1 MKAAFNPP
9 SPTAKPH
16 SARMS
21 VSGPTSPG
29 VAMPELS
36 NEEIKIMV
44 EEAVK
49 SATDGLVAAI
59 TSAVSH
65 SVATTVNCSVQVAV
79 AKAMDEYDHDCVLD
93 LEPEELKGLRK
104 LADIASSLGEHGD
117 IKDGISEIRDNHH
130 FIKRFRKKVDK
141 VGGAMLIAIA
151 GTVVGTVL
159 LILGIGVKE
168 YFKNNVP

>member
-1 MKAAFNPP
+1 MADFKLLL
-9 SPTAKPH
+9 TKKPH
-16 SARMS
+16 PARMS
-21 VSGPTSPG
+21 VSGPTLPG
-29 VAMPELS
+29 MAMPELS

-49 SATDGLVAAI
+49 NATEGLVAAI
-59 TSAVSH
+59 TTAVSH
-65 SVATTVNCSVQVAV
+65 SVATTINCSVQIAV
-79 AKAMDEYDHDCVLD
+79 AKAIDEYEHECVLD
-93 LEPEELKGLRK
+93 LEADELKGLRK
-104 LADIASSLGEHGD
+104 LADIASSLVDHGD

-130 FIKRFRKKVDK
+130 FIKKFRRKVDK

-168 YFKNNVP
+168 YFKNNVQ